1 MEEKV
6 KLDENTFAAMVT
18 EKYKLQVPQNDL
30 QQFSKECLR
39 VYLNAYILAQDFNN
53 YEEFDYKKSDK
64 TLFESFIEHL
74 TAAQKT
80 IK

>member
-6 KLDENTFAAMVT
+6 KLDENIFAATVT
-18 EKYKLQVPQNDL
+18 KKYQSQVSQDDL
-30 QQFSKECLR
+30 QKFSKDCLR
-39 VYLNAYILAQDFNN
+39 VYLDAYILAQDFNN

-64 TLFESFIEHL
+64 TLFESFVEHL
-74 TAAQKT
+74 TAAQKS